1 MGRHGAPS
9 IPTREQK
16 MARLQ
21 IVQLP
26 ATPENPAPYL
36 VVIDDL
42 TPEQA
47 DSLPDKTLDMT
58 TIVGCA
64 GALVW
69 GLGLITV
76 PAPMPAPRWVSG
88 FVGTPED
95 RARLRITL
103 ADADEKDAKR
113 PVRGGTS
120 QRYGD
125 LHVLPTVKAVGDE

>member
-1 MGRHGAPS
+1 
-9 IPTREQK
+9 

-26 ATPENPAPYL
+26 ATPDNPAPYL

-69 GLGLITV
+69 DAGGQITV
-76 PAPMPAPRWVSG
+76 PAPVPPARWVSG
-88 FVGTPED
+88 NIGAPGTGVSVD
-95 RARLRITL
+95 MRSFR
-103 ADADEKDAKR
+103 
-113 PVRGGTS
+113 
-120 QRYGD
+120 
-125 LHVLPTVKAVGDE
+125 

>member
-1 MGRHGAPS
+1 
-9 IPTREQK
+9 

-58 TIVGCA
+58 TIDGCA

-69 GLGLITV
+69 DGGLITV
-76 PAPMPAPRWVSG
+76 PAPMPAPRWIMPASVEG
-88 FVGTPED
+88 PEVD
-95 RARLRITL
+95 LRDFDT
-103 ADADEKDAKR
+103 
-113 PVRGGTS
+113 GG
-120 QRYGD
+120 R
-125 LHVLPTVKAVGDE
+125 

>member
-1 MGRHGAPS
+1 
-9 IPTREQK
+9 

-64 GALVW
+64 GAFVW
-69 GLGLITV
+69 GLGQIAV
-76 PAPMPAPRWVSG
+76 PTATQLRWVNGADHGVDVSDALRWAG
-88 FVGTPED
+88 ITG
-95 RARLRITL
+95 AR
-103 ADADEKDAKR
+103 
-113 PVRGGTS
+113 
-120 QRYGD
+120 
-125 LHVLPTVKAVGDE
+125 